1 MNVCTYESR
10 LDVWWKNLQSPSA
23 LVFIDKLWSIA

>member
-10 LDVWWKNLQSPSA
+10 SNVWWKKLQSPSA
-23 LVFIDKLWSIA
+23 LAFVDKQWSIT